1 MNRYVLMISGKS
13 ASGKTASL
21 RELADPEGVVYINC
35 EAGKELPFPSL
46 FKKATVL
53 DAQEVPVVIAAAEE
67 HPEVHTIVID
77 SLTYM
82 MDMYEGMYVTA
93 KNVKDSRAAWGRYA
107 QFFRDLM
114 TQTVAASTKNIAF
127 IAHTSS
133 IYDEKELVT
142 ETRVKVKGSLM
153 NQGIES
159 YFNHVLST
167 KKLPITALEAYQNDL
182 LVITPQE
189 EALGFKYV
197 YQTMLTRDTVN
208 ERIRGPMEMW
218 NPQETFIDNN
228 LQLVIDRLHQ
238 YYS

>member
-1 MNRYVLMISGKS
+1 MNRYVLLISGKS
-13 ASGKTASL
+13 ATGKTASL
-21 RELADPEGVVYINC
+21 RELDNPDGVVYINC

-46 FKKATVL
+46 FKQATVT
-53 DAQEVPVVIAAAEE
+53 DAVEVPAIIAEAEN
-67 HPEVHTIVID
+67 HDDVHTLVVD

-82 MDMYEGMYVTA
+82 MDLYEGLRVTHPS
-93 KNVKDSRAAWGRYA
+93 VKDARAAWGQYA
-107 QFFRDLM
+107 QFFRNLM
-114 TQTVAASTKNIAF
+114 QQTVATSTKNIAF
-127 IAHTSS
+127 IGHTSS
-133 IYDEKELVT
+133 VYDDKELVT

-167 KKLPITALEAYQNDL
+167 KKMPVSVLENYQNDL

-208 ERIRGPMEMW
+208 ERIRGPMGMW
-218 NPQETFIDNN
+218 APEETFIDNN